1 MTETAMQKTV
11 RLQRLDLDAAV
22 AALRSAT
29 DSARGFLGLDP
40 VTQND
45 SLLAAELTS
54 LEAQLFGADGS
65 LVGFAPNTDQPR
77 QAYVASTSADPEPL
91 RALLDFLVTYLR
103 CTTFVAMVPDGTAAV
118 AGFERCGFERAGVL
132 PRHRWQDY
140 DWQDV
145 LVYVGRVES
154 CRS

>member
-1 MTETAMQKTV
+1 MTEI
-11 RLQRLDLDAAV
+11 LRLDTDTAV
-22 AALRSAT
+22 AELRASG

-45 SLLAAELTS
+45 SLLAAELTG
-54 LEAQLFGADGS
+54 LAAQLFSAGET

-91 RALLDFLVTYLR
+91 RALLEFLTTYQR
-103 CTTFVAMVPDGTAAV
+103 CTTFVAMVPAHAEGGK
-118 AGFERCGFERAGVL
+118 GFEACGFERVGVL
-132 PRHRWQDY
+132 PQHRWQNY

-145 LVYVGRVES
+145 LVYVGRADS

>member
-1 MTETAMQKTV
+1 MTE
-11 RLQRLDLDAAV
+11 LLRLDTDAAV
-22 AALRSAT
+22 AELRASG

-45 SLLAAELTS
+45 SLLASELTG
-54 LEAQLFGADGS
+54 LAAQLFSAGEA
-65 LVGFAPNTDQPR
+65 LVGFAPNMDQPR

-91 RALLDFLVTYLR
+91 RVMLEFLTTYQR
-103 CTTFVAMVPDGTAAV
+103 CTTFVAMVPADAEGGNGFAA
-118 AGFERCGFERAGVL
+118 CGFERVGVL
-132 PRHRWQDY
+132 PQHRWQNY

-145 LVYVGRVES
+145 LVYVGRADT

>member
-1 MTETAMQKTV
+1 MTDI
-11 RLQRLDLDAAV
+11 QRLDPVVAV
-22 AALRSAT
+22 AELRASG
-29 DSARGFLGLDP
+29 DCARGFLGLDP

-45 SLLAAELTS
+45 SLLASELGS
-54 LEAQLFGADGS
+54 LQAQLFSAGET

-91 RALLDFLVTYLR
+91 RALLDFLATYQR
-103 CTTFVAMVPDGTAAV
+103 CTTFVAMVPDGAEAGRGFAA
-118 AGFERCGFERAGVL
+118 CGFERVGTL
-132 PRHRWQDY
+132 PRHRWQNY

-145 LVYVGRVES
+145 LVYVGRADS

>member
-1 MTETAMQKTV
+1 MTEI
-11 RLQRLDLDAAV
+11 QRLEPDLAV
-22 AALRSAT
+22 AELRAAA

-45 SLLAAELTS
+45 ALLASELKS
-54 LEAQLFGADGS
+54 LEAQLFSAGET

-91 RALLDFLVTYLR
+91 RALLEFLSTYQR
-103 CTTFVAMVPDGTAAV
+103 CTTFVAMVPDGAESA
-118 AGFERCGFERAGVL
+118 AGFDACGFERVGVL
-132 PRHRWQDY
+132 PRHRWQNY
-140 DWQDV
+140 GWQDV
-145 LVYVGRVES
+145 LVYVGRADA

>member
-1 MTETAMQKTV
+1 MTE
-11 RLQRLDLDAAV
+11 LLRLDTDVAV
-22 AALRSAT
+22 AELRASG

-45 SLLAAELTS
+45 SLLATELNG
-54 LEAQLFGADGS
+54 LQAQLFSTGES

-91 RALLDFLVTYLR
+91 RALLEFLTTYQR
-103 CTTFVAMVPDGTAAV
+103 CTTFVAMVPAGAEGCH
-118 AGFERCGFERAGVL
+118 GFEACGFDKAGVL
-132 PRHRWQDY
+132 PQHRWQDY

-145 LVYVGRVES
+145 LVYVGRADT

>member
-1 MTETAMQKTV
+1 MTEI
-11 RLQRLDLDAAV
+11 QRLDPDAAV
-22 AALRSAT
+22 AELRASA

-45 SLLAAELTS
+45 ALLTAELEA
-54 LEAQLFGADGS
+54 LEAQLFSAGET
-65 LVGFAPNTDQPR
+65 LVGFAPNADQPR

-91 RALLDFLVTYLR
+91 RALLEFLTTYQR
-103 CTTFVAMVPDGTAAV
+103 CTTFVAMVPDGAV
-118 AGFERCGFERAGVL
+118 AAAGFTACGFEQVGVL
-132 PRHRWQDY
+132 PRHRWQNY

-145 LVYVGRVES
+145 LVYVGRADS

>member
-1 MTETAMQKTV
+1 MTEI
-11 RLQRLDLDAAV
+11 QRLEPDAAV
-22 AALRSAT
+22 TELRAAA
-29 DSARGFLGLDP
+29 DAARGFLGLDP

-45 SLLAAELTS
+45 ALLASELKS
-54 LEAQLFGADGS
+54 LEAQLFSAGET

-91 RALLDFLVTYLR
+91 RALLEFLSTYQR
-103 CTTFVAMVPDGTAAV
+103 CTTFVAMVPDGAES
-118 AGFERCGFERAGVL
+118 AGGFDACGFERVGVL
-132 PRHRWQDY
+132 PRHRWQNY

-145 LVYVGRVES
+145 LVYVGRADA

>member
-1 MTETAMQKTV
+1 MTD
-11 RLQRLDLDAAV
+11 LLRLDPDAAV
-22 AALRSAT
+22 AELRASA

-45 SLLAAELTS
+45 ALLTAELKA
-54 LEAQLFGADGS
+54 LAAQLFSTGES
-65 LVGFAPNTDQPR
+65 VVGFAPNTDQPR

-91 RALLDFLVTYLR
+91 RALLEFLTTYQR
-103 CTTFVAMVPDGTAAV
+103 CTSFVAMVPDGAESA
-118 AGFERCGFERAGVL
+118 AGFEQCGFERAGVL

-145 LVYVGRVES
+145 LVYVGRADQ

>member
-1 MTETAMQKTV
+1 MTETLH
-11 RLQRLDLDAAV
+11 LQRLDLDAAV
-22 AALRSAT
+22 AELRSAAE
-29 DSARGFLGLDP
+29 SARGFLGLDP

-54 LEAQLFGADGS
+54 LEAQLFCADGP
-65 LVGFAPNTDQPR
+65 LVGFAPNTGQPR
-77 QAYVASTSADPEPL
+77 QAYVASTCADPEPL
-91 RALLDFLVTYLR
+91 RALVDFLVTYQR
-103 CTTFVAMVPDGTAAV
+103 CTTFVAMVPDGAASV
-118 AGFERCGFERAGVL
+118 AAFEQCGFERAGVL

-145 LVYVGRVES
+145 LVYVGRVDS

>member
-1 MTETAMQKTV
+1 MTEI
-11 RLQRLDLDAAV
+11 LRLDVDAAV
-22 AALRSAT
+22 AELRASG

-45 SLLAAELTS
+45 SLLAAELQA
-54 LEAQLFGADGS
+54 LEAQLFSAGEA

-91 RALLDFLVTYLR
+91 RALLEFLATYQR
-103 CTTFVAMVPDGTAAV
+103 CTTFVAMVPADAEGGK
-118 AGFERCGFERAGVL
+118 GFEACGFERAGVL
-132 PRHRWQDY
+132 PQHRWQNY

-145 LVYVGRVES
+145 LVYVGRADS

>member
-1 MTETAMQKTV
+1 MTDI
-11 RLQRLDLDAAV
+11 QRLEPEAAV
-22 AALRSAT
+22 AELRAAA

-45 SLLAAELTS
+45 ALLAAEMKALK
-54 LEAQLFGADGS
+54 AQLFSAGETV
-65 LVGFAPNTDQPR
+65 VGFAPNTDQPR

-91 RALLDFLVTYLR
+91 RALLEFLTTYQR
-103 CTTFVAMVPDGTAAV
+103 CTTFVAMVPDGVQNCFAD
-118 AGFERCGFERAGVL
+118 CGFEQVGVL
-132 PRHRWQDY
+132 PRHRWQNY

-145 LVYVGRVES
+145 LVYVGRADS

>member
-1 MTETAMQKTV
+1 MTDI
-11 RLQRLDLDAAV
+11 QRLDPEAAV
-22 AALRSAT
+22 AELRAAA

-45 SLLAAELTS
+45 ALLTAEMRSLQ
-54 LEAQLFGADGS
+54 AQLFSAGETV
-65 LVGFAPNTDQPR
+65 VGFAPNADQPR

-91 RALLDFLVTYLR
+91 RALLEFLTTYQR
-103 CTTFVAMVPDGTAAV
+103 CTTFVAMVPDGV
-118 AGFERCGFERAGVL
+118 ANCFADCGFEQVGVL
-132 PRHRWQDY
+132 PRHRWQNY

-145 LVYVGRVES
+145 LVYVGRADS

>member
-1 MTETAMQKTV
+1 MTETLQI
-11 RLQRLDLDAAV
+11 QRLDLDAAV
-22 AALRSAT
+22 AQLRAAA
-29 DSARGFLGLDP
+29 DGARGFLGLDP

-54 LEAQLFGADGS
+54 LEAQLFSAGGP

-77 QAYVASTSADPEPL
+77 QAYVASTSSDPEPL
-91 RALLDFLVTYLR
+91 RALLDFLVTYQR

-118 AGFERCGFERAGVL
+118 AGFESCGFEQTGVL
-132 PRHRWQDY
+132 PRHRWQNY

-145 LVYVGRVES
+145 LVYVGRVGT